1 MIFDHICNSVNKQLL
16 NNVYLNTGW
25 VSLLF
30 RSKDHSNLDRDHT
43 LVIEDLYNSMVSENL
58 SPGRWE
64 DMFDFSYKN
73 FIKIFNQSF

>member
-1 MIFDHICNSVNKQLL
+1 MIFNHICNSVNKQLL

-58 SPGRWE
+58 SPGGWE
-64 DMFDFSYKN
+64 DMFDFSYKD